1 MARAKNVTAA
11 NIASTITAGKEF
23 TVIDVVDNL
32 VERGIQ
38 VGDDT
43 MRARLRGFEGLG
55 FIERI
60 NRAPASYKASKEQIQ
75 QLNEY
80 SDKLISEMRVRGKV
94 MKKPVNSVEV
104 VNKMVVGEVFDVA
117 KMAKKCSLS
126 LSAMRSRLYRFADMG
141 LIEKCSRN
149 PVTYVVTDELMPKLQ
164 QYAAIDCDKKH
175 NEKGARI
182 GGGKHMTWGNLFS
195 GKPGQTICMLARD

>member
-1 MARAKNVTAA
+1 MWHEKGLFKKAFKTFKENGSRGYDVLRSGPVVQASL
-11 NIASTITAGKEF
+11 NITC
-23 TVIDVVDNL
+23 
-32 VERGIQ
+32 
-38 VGDDT
+38 
-43 MRARLRGFEGLG
+43 
-55 FIERI
+55 
-60 NRAPASYKASKEQIQ
+60 
-75 QLNEY
+75 
-80 SDKLISEMRVRGKV
+80 DKMVSEMRVRGKV

-104 VNKMVVGEVFDVA
+104 VAKMVVGEVFDVT

-141 LIEKCSRN
+141 LIEKCSKN

-175 NEKGARI
+175 NEKAARI
-182 GGGKHMTWGNLFS
+182 GGGKHMTWGNLFT